1 MILEMGKNRVE
12 ALGEIEETADLLA
25 YYAGQMR
32 ENAGYVREMG
42 RLAPTDRNVSVL
54 RPYGVWAVIAPWN
67 FPYAL
72 LGAPV
77 AAALVAG
84 NTVVCKPSSET
95 PLSGV
100 KLAEIFH
107 AAGVPPEALTCLPGS
122 GRVIGDGL
130 VEHPDV
136 AGVTFTGSYDVGF
149 KRLYQRFAGEFP
161 KPAIVEMG
169 GKNPALVMPS
179 ADLAQAVQ
187 GIYRSAFGMN
197 GHKCSAC
204 SRVYVHRAVAD
215 ELLAGLVQGRRR
227 GRPGDPLAK
236 GTFVGPVATKQSYE
250 DYQRYVALARQAR
263 RRGQGRRRRAHRR
276 RARARLLRPPDGP
289 GRPAAATTSCC
300 ATSCSSP
307 SSPSQAVDSLDE
319 ALARANDTKF
329 GLTAGFFSREQ
340 KEIDTFFE
348 RIEAGVVYVN
358 RAAGR
363 DHRRLAG
370 RAAVRRLEGERLDGE
385 EHRRPL
391 HGPLLPAR
399 AEPDGVPVSAARD
412 RARRARRAGG
422 AADQDR
428 HRAAR
433 AQGPGDDRA
442 RPPPPVAV
450 ADSLLPAD
458 GQARVGLH
466 GRGRRRQ
473 RLPRRRGRRG
483 DGLDRTLPPG
493 GGGGDRRAGR
503 GADPHLRHRLSLP
516 GLRRDLRAA
525 GRAGRSGSAPT
536 PTTGRPS

>member
-1 MILEMGKNRVE
+1 MSASKVTYVSLSADDPAIDAGFAAAIVEARAAMGATAPLRVAGETRAGAGAIESRSPTDTRLVVARVTAGGEDDLRDAVAAARAAFPAWSARPWQERVAIIERAAEIIRARKFELSVAMILEMGKNRVE
-12 ALGEIEETADLLA
+12 ALGEIEETADLLT
-25 YYAGQMR
+25 YYAGQVR
-32 ENAGYVREMG
+32 DNAGYVREMG

-107 AAGVPPEALTCLPGS
+107 AAGVPAAALTCLPGS

-179 ADLAQAVQ
+179 ADVAQAVQ

-204 SRVYVHRAVAD
+204 SRVYVHRSVAA
-215 ELLAGLVQGRRR
+215 ELLAGLVKAAEAVD
-227 GRPGDPLAK
+227 PGDPLQK
-236 GTFVGPVATKQSYE
+236 GTFVGPLATKQSYE
-250 DYQRYVALARQAR
+250 DYQRYVALARQSGEVVKA
-263 RRGQGRRRRAHRR
+263 GGAVLTDGARAHGYFVRPTIL
-276 RARARLLRPPDGP
+276 AGLPSDHQLLRDELFVPIV
-289 GRPAAATTSCC
+289 AV
-300 ATSCSSP
+300 
-307 SSPSQAVDSLDE
+307 QVVDSLDQ

-358 RAAGR
+358 RAAG
-363 DHRRLAG
+363 ATTG
-370 RAAVRRLEGERLDGE
+370 AW
-385 EHRRPL
+385 P
-391 HGPLLPAR
+391 
-399 AEPDGVPVSAARD
+399 GVQPF
-412 RARRARRAGG
+412 GG
-422 AADQDR
+422 WK
-428 HRAAR
+428 
-433 AQGPGDDRA
+433 G
-442 RPPPPVAV
+442 
-450 ADSLLPAD
+450 
-458 GQARVGLH
+458 
-466 GRGRRRQ
+466 
-473 RLPRRRGRRG
+473 
-483 DGLDRTLPPG
+483 
-493 GGGGDRRAGR
+493 
-503 GADPHLRHRLSLP
+503 
-516 GLRRDLRAA
+516 
-525 GRAGRSGSAPT
+525 SGS
-536 PTTGRPS
+536 TGKNIGGLYTVPCYLREQSRTVCQ